1 MAPEPEN
8 NLRLEIGHVLF
19 IDLVGYSKL
28 LIEEQNERLRQ
39 LTDIVLA
46 TAQVR
51 EATNEKLIRLPT
63 GDGMALVFRNSSEE
77 PARCALEI
85 AQALKAHP
93 EIPVR
98 MGIHSGPVSEVS
110 DVNGRPNIAGAGIN
124 MAQRVMDCG
133 DAGHILLSQRVADD
147 LAQYRQWSPRLHDLG
162 ECEVKHGIKLH
173 VANLLG
179 EGFGN
184 AAMPAKF
191 AGTISGRKAAGP
203 SRKVPIALA
212 VAAVLLLAAG
222 IIFFRLKSRANLP
235 EIGSAKVPAK
245 SIAVLPFEN
254 LSEEKENA
262 YFASGIRDEILT
274 KLAQLGELK
283 VVSRT
288 SSDKFQSRPDDVGGA
303 ARQLS
308 VAYVLE
314 GSVQKAGEQLLINV
328 QLIDARA
335 DTHLWAQSYKRNF
348 QNIFDVEAEV
358 ATQVAEAL
366 NIELAPAEA
375 QRLEKVATQNSHA
388 HDLYLRARAL
398 NARTDE
404 QSLLQSVALL
414 DQSVAEDPHYA
425 PAWAELANVYLTLA
439 DAYRAPIDV
448 LARMRDAAL
457 SAVQN
462 DDKSAAGHVWLG
474 ALSMLFDR
482 NYSLAKREIQRA
494 VSLEPNSCAAHRWLG
509 WYLGRVER
517 DYRGSRAELRKAEA
531 LDPLHPWARW
541 FESNVAIAQGDFDG
555 ALQLARR
562 VIEIDP
568 HFFYDED
575 PIAHAY
581 IAMGKWEDA
590 IRRYQSLPPSTFA
603 IPNFELA
610 VCYAHLG
617 RTDMARQIL
626 VELEALE
633 SKAYVD
639 KFHIAAIYA
648 ALGDK
653 DKAFAALDRSIE
665 DRSSRAST
673 PRFYLWLKPL
683 FDDPRFGAAQ
693 DKVTHSAILLGEQKR

>member
-1 MAPEPEN
+1 LAKRISNAAPTPHRRIKMSLFAELKRRNVFRAAAFYAASAWLLVQVATQVFPFFHIAEWVV
-8 NLRLEIGHVLF
+8 RWIVVAAAIGFPFAMMFSWLYEWTPHGLQRESEVAPNES
-19 IDLVGYSKL
+19 VTHQTGKKL
-28 LIEEQNERLRQ
+28 DRWIIAIL
-39 LTDIVLA
+39 VLA
-46 TAQVR
+46 V
-51 EATNEKLIRLPT
+51 
-63 GDGMALVFRNSSEE
+63 
-77 PARCALEI
+77 
-85 AQALKAHP
+85 
-93 EIPVR
+93 
-98 MGIHSGPVSEVS
+98 
-110 DVNGRPNIAGAGIN
+110 
-124 MAQRVMDCG
+124 
-133 DAGHILLSQRVADD
+133 
-147 LAQYRQWSPRLHDLG
+147 
-162 ECEVKHGIKLH
+162 
-173 VANLLG
+173 
-179 EGFGN
+179 
-184 AAMPAKF
+184 
-191 AGTISGRKAAGP
+191 
-203 SRKVPIALA
+203 
-212 VAAVLLLAAG
+212 VLLLTNQ
-222 IIFFRLKSRANLP
+222 FVLHRDEKRADIAP
-235 EIGSAKVPAK
+235 VVEISAK

-375 QRLEKVATQNSHA
+375 QRLEKAATQNSHA

-457 SAVQN
+457 LAVQN

-517 DYRGSRAELRKAEA
+517 DYRASRAELQKAEA

-581 IAMGKWEDA
+581 LAMGKWEDA

-610 VCYAHLG
+610 VCYAHMG
-617 RTDMARQIL
+617 KTDMARQIL

-648 ALGDK
+648 ALGEK

-673 PRFYLWLKPL
+673 PRFYPWLKPL

>member
-1 MAPEPEN
+1 MDPRNFFAELKRRN
-8 NLRLEIGHVLF
+8 VLRAAAFYAASAWLLVQVATQVFPFFHIAEWVVRWIVVAVCLGFPCAVLF
-19 IDLVGYSKL
+19 SWFYEWTPQGI
-28 LIEEQNERLRQ
+28 Q
-39 LTDIVLA
+39 
-46 TAQVR
+46 R
-51 EATNEKLIRLPT
+51 E
-63 GDGMALVFRNSSEE
+63 
-77 PARCALEI
+77 
-85 AQALKAHP
+85 
-93 EIPVR
+93 
-98 MGIHSGPVSEVS
+98 SEVA
-110 DVNGRPNIAGAGIN
+110 PNESITRRTGKKLDRWIIA
-124 MAQRVMDCG
+124 
-133 DAGHILLSQRVADD
+133 IL
-147 LAQYRQWSPRLHDLG
+147 
-162 ECEVKHGIKLH
+162 
-173 VANLLG
+173 
-179 EGFGN
+179 
-184 AAMPAKF
+184 
-191 AGTISGRKAAGP
+191 
-203 SRKVPIALA
+203 ALT
-212 VAAVLLLAAG
+212 VVLLLTDKFVLHKAG
-222 IIFFRLKSRANLP
+222 DKTAP
-235 EIGSAKVPAK
+235 DK

-254 LSEEKENA
+254 LSEEKGNA

-288 SSDKFQSRPDDVGGA
+288 SSDKFQSRPDDVVGV

-314 GSVQKAGEQLLINV
+314 GSVQKAREQLLINV
-328 QLIDARA
+328 QLIDART
-335 DTHLWAQSYKRNF
+335 DTHLWAQSYRRDF

-375 QRLEKVATQNSHA
+375 QRLEKAATQNSHA

-398 NARTDE
+398 NVRTDE

-448 LARMRDAAL
+448 LSRMRDAAL
-457 SAVQN
+457 LAVQN
-462 DDKSAAGHVWLG
+462 DDNSAAGHVWLG
-474 ALSMLFDR
+474 ALSMLYDR

-494 VSLEPNSCAAHRWLG
+494 LSLEPNSCAAHRWMG
-509 WYLGRVER
+509 WYRGRIER
-517 DYRGSRAELRKAEA
+517 DYSASRAELQKAEA
-531 LDPLHPWARW
+531 LDPLHPWSRW

-581 IAMGKWEDA
+581 LAMDKWEDA
-590 IRRYQSLPPSTFA
+590 IRRYQSLPPSTLA

-610 VCYAHLG
+610 VCFAHLG
-617 RTDMARQIL
+617 KTDMARQIL
-626 VELEALE
+626 LELEALD

-639 KFHIAAIYA
+639 KFHLAAIYA

-673 PRFYLWLKPL
+673 PRFYPWLKPL
-683 FDDPRFGAAQ
+683 VDDPRFAAAEY
-693 DKVTHSAILLGEQKR
+693 KVTHSAILLGEQKR